1 MATQKKATPIGLA
14 VIGCGTIGR
23 IRAILAQNYPAVEW
37 LGLCDLNEDRARSLG
52 ELTGADFYTTDAEE
66 LLSRPEV
73 NATIIATDETGHPQP
88 TLTAIEHGH
97 DLFIEKPLAT
107 TVLESLEVDQAIREA
122 GIDAVMG
129 YTQRF
134 RRRYIT
140 IKQRIASGAIG
151 EVDSVTTRALLNRVA
166 PESGLARAKTPAE
179 RRGWTPMN
187 INGTHTVDLSMW
199 FMEGKTPVE
208 IYARSSDKV
217 LGHLGVNNTT
227 SGIVSMDD
235 GTVWTMTL
243 SVGMPVSWPAAVYGL
258 EIAVVGTRGAL
269 TIDDTHRDVV
279 LASDFPQQAGYR
291 PAEELYQQPQDRHV
305 EFLTSYPPG
314 DEAYGQI
321 WGPMR
326 EETNSWFARVAQGV
340 ETPHATAAEGH
351 RNALLTAAFD
361 LSAARG
367 EPVRWP
373 LDLDQVQA
381 ELGG

>member
-1 MATQKKATPIGLA
+1 MAKKESTPIGLA

-23 IRAILAQNYPAVEW
+23 IRAILAQNYPSVEW
-37 LGLCDLNEDRARSLG
+37 LGLCDLNETRAR
-52 ELTGADFYTTDAEE
+52 ELAETTGADFYTTDIEA

-73 NATIIATDETGHPQP
+73 NATIVATDEAGHAQP
-88 TLTAIEHGH
+88 TLAAVEHGH
-97 DLFIEKPLAT
+97 DLLVEKPLAT
-107 TVLESLEVDQAIREA
+107 TVYQSLEVYQAIREA
-122 GIDAVMG
+122 GVDAVMG

-140 IKQRIASGAIG
+140 IKQRIAGGAIG
-151 EVDSVTTRALLNRVA
+151 DVDSVTTRALLNRVA
-166 PESGLARAKTPAE
+166 PEAGLGRTKSPEE
-179 RRGWTPMN
+179 RLGWTPMN
-187 INGTHTVDLSMW
+187 INGTHTVDISMW

-227 SGIVSMDD
+227 SGIVTMDD

-258 EIAVVGTRGAL
+258 EIAIVGTRGAL
-269 TIDDTHRDVV
+269 TIDDTHRDIV
-279 LASDFPQQAGYR
+279 LASDYPQHAGYR
-291 PAEELYQQPQDRHV
+291 PADEGYDLPQDRHV
-305 EFLTSYPPG
+305 EFLASYPPG

-326 EETNSWFARVAQGV
+326 EETNSWFARVAKGV

-361 LSAARG
+361 LSAKRG
-367 EPVRWP
+367 TPVRWP
-373 LDLDQVQA
+373 LDLDEVQA
-381 ELGG
+381 ELG

>member
-1 MATQKKATPIGLA
+1 MTPKERPTSIGLA

-37 LGLCDLNEDRARSLG
+37 LGLCDLNEQRAR
-52 ELTGADFYTTDAEE
+52 ELAEVTGADFYTTDLEE
-66 LLSRPEV
+66 LLARPEV
-73 NATIIATDETGHPQP
+73 NATIISTDEAGHAQP
-88 TLTAIEHGH
+88 TLAAVEHGH
-97 DLFIEKPLAT
+97 ALLVEKPLAT
-107 TVLESLEVDQAIREA
+107 TVYESLEVDQAIREA
-122 GIDAVMG
+122 GVDAVMG

-140 IKQRIASGAIG
+140 IKQRIADGAIG

-166 PESGLARAKTPAE
+166 PEASLGRTKSPEE

-187 INGTHTVDLSMW
+187 VNGTHTVDISMW
-199 FMEGKTPVE
+199 LMEGKSPIE

-227 SGIVSMDD
+227 SGIVTMDD
-235 GTVWTMTL
+235 GCVWTMTL

-258 EIAVVGTRGAL
+258 EIAIVGTKGAL
-269 TIDDTHRDVV
+269 TIDDTHRDIV
-279 LASDFPQQAGYR
+279 LASDFPQHAGYR
-291 PAEELYQQPQDRHV
+291 PADEGYEAPQNRYV
-305 EFLTSYPPG
+305 EFLASYPPG

-326 EETNSWFARVAQGV
+326 EETNSWFARVAIGM

-351 RNALLTAAFD
+351 RNAMLTAAFD
-361 LSAARG
+361 LSAKRG
-367 EPVRWP
+367 EPVGWP
-373 LDLDQVQA
+373 LDLDDVQA
-381 ELGG
+381 ELGL

>member
-1 MATQKKATPIGLA
+1 MTMKEKATPIGLA
-14 VIGCGTIGR
+14 VIGCGTVGR
-23 IRAILAQNYPAVEW
+23 IRAILAQNYPSVEW
-37 LGLCDLNEDRARSLG
+37 LGVCDLNEERARALA
-52 ELTGADFYTTDAEE
+52 ERTGADFYTTDAAE
-66 LLSRPEV
+66 LLARPEV
-73 NATIIATDETGHPQP
+73 NATIIATDETSHPKT
-88 TLTAIEHGH
+88 TLAAVEHGH
-97 DLFIEKPLAT
+97 DLLVEKPLAT
-107 TVLESLEVDQAIREA
+107 TVLESLEVYQAIRES
-122 GIDAVMG
+122 GVDAVMG

-140 IKQRIASGAIG
+140 IKQRIASGAVG
-151 EVDSVTTRALLNRVA
+151 DVDSVTTRALLNRVA
-166 PESGLARAKTPAE
+166 PESGLARTKSDAE

-217 LGHLGVNNTT
+217 LGEWGINNTT
-227 SGIVSMDD
+227 SGIVTMDD
-235 GTVWTMTL
+235 GAIWTMTL

-258 EIAVVGTRGAL
+258 EIAVVGTRGAV

-291 PAEELYQQPQDRHV
+291 PAEETYVQPQERHV

-326 EETNSWFARVAQGV
+326 EETNSWFARVAKGV
-340 ETPHATAAEGH
+340 ETPHATAADGH
-351 RNALLTAAFD
+351 RNAMLTAAFD
-361 LSAARG
+361 LSAQRG
-367 EPVRWP
+367 QPVSWP
-373 LDLDQVQA
+373 LDLDEVEA
-381 ELGG
+381 ELGV